1 MAKAA
6 KIDYV
11 LLLALLG
18 LLIFGFLILA
28 SVSFPVSQQKF
39 GNNFY
44 YLNHQLLFGFLPGLI
59 LGFLAFIISLNFF
72 KKWAPLFLLI
82 NIIMLIMVFLPFIGL
97 HLQGGSRWLNLG
109 FITFQPSE
117 LLKLTFVLYLASW
130 LASRSEKH
138 KELGKT
144 LIAFLFVIG
153 IISLLLIKQP
163 DVSTLGVIVV
173 TAILMYFL
181 ADAPFWHI
189 FLIGL
194 IGVLGL
200 ALLTISA
207 SYRLDRVKAFLG
219 QADPMGKGYQAK
231 QLEIAIGSG
240 GLFGTGLGLSE
251 QKFGYLPQSFSDS
264 VFAILAEETGLTGC
278 LILLFLFLLFFWRG
292 FKIAK
297 NSRDKFSQLTAVGI
311 TLWMVIQALTNIASM
326 TGILPLAGIPLPF
339 ISYGGSA
346 LISELIGAG
355 ILLNISKSVSRA
367 E

>member
-1 MAKAA
+1 MAKVA

-44 YLNHQLLFGFLPGLI
+44 YLNHQFLFGFLPGLI
-59 LGFLAFIISLNFF
+59 LGLLAFVVSLNFF

-97 HLQGGSRWLNLG
+97 QLKGGSRWLDLG

-130 LASRSEKH
+130 LASRSEKR

-163 DVSTLGVIVV
+163 DISTLGVIVV

-181 ADAPFWHI
+181 SDAPFWHI
-189 FLIGL
+189 LLIGL

-207 SYRLDRVKAFLG
+207 PYRLDRVKAFLG
-219 QADPMGKGYQAK
+219 QADPMGRGYQAK

-240 GLFGTGLGLSE
+240 GLLARGWDCLS
-251 QKFGYLPQSFSDS
+251 KNSDICPNL
-264 VFAILAEETGLTGC
+264 FPI
-278 LILLFLFLLFFWRG
+278 LFLPSWP
-292 FKIAK
+292 KK
-297 NSRDKFSQLTAVGI
+297 RD
-311 TLWMVIQALTNIASM
+311 
-326 TGILPLAGIPLPF
+326 LPA
-339 ISYGGSA
+339 A
-346 LISELIGAG
+346 
-355 ILLNISKSVSRA
+355 
-367 E
+367 